1 MNGRD
6 THRPGLPAPG
16 PSPEAE
22 GGVVSLASRGIGGH
36 QGTSRLAGRVTCVGS
51 PAAAAKTQ
59 PGRLRAQRRPPR
71 GPGLPGRP
79 PDGRREQPGP
89 PAPVP
94 SRPPAPSA
102 LRVFPSVSDALLYKD
117 DRRGSLGRTPR
128 TSLPGGRPIKGHVSK
143 RGRVERGQGRG
154 LHRRRDRRDCSGV
167 TNQDTRGHG
176 TRVLMKNAIARQPRA
191 RRACNVGQPR
201 AASRDSG
208 PGGAAC
214 QASEATR
221 RHPWLEAVEGG
232 VRNATG
238 GPRMAR

>member
-1 MNGRD
+1 M
-6 THRPGLPAPG
+6 TPTVQVSQHSGLPPKQRAGWFLWRAEESGAIRELLALRAGLRVWVHWPQQRRHSPG
-16 PSPEAE
+16 GSEHSAGRPAAQACPAGLLTAAGS
-22 GGVVSLASRGIGGH
+22 SRG
-36 QGTSRLAGRVTCVGS
+36 RL
-51 PAAAAKTQ
+51 P
-59 PGRLRAQRRPPR
+59 
-71 GPGLPGRP
+71 
-79 PDGRREQPGP
+79 
-89 PAPVP
+89 PVP

-128 TSLPGGRPIKGHVSK
+128 TLLPGGRPIKDHVSK

-167 TNQDTRGHG
+167 TNQDTHGHG
-176 TRVLMKNAIARQPRA
+176 TRVLMKNAIARQPRV
-191 RRACNVGQPR
+191 RRACDVGQPR